1 MEAQIALTYLLT
13 ITDKD
18 LNMGL
23 SATKEEFKLEVQNY
37 IRDLTEAIAD
47 DQGVVVNDIETE
59 YFI

>member
-1 MEAQIALTYLLT
+1 MEAQITLTYLLT

-47 DQGVVVNDIETE
+47 DQGVVVNDVETE

>member
-1 MEAQIALTYLLT
+1 MKAQITLTYLLT
-13 ITDKD
+13 VTDKD
-18 LNMGL
+18 LNMDL
-23 SATKEEFKLEVQNY
+23 NATKEEFKLEVQNY

>member
-1 MEAQIALTYLLT
+1 MEAQITLTYLLT
-13 ITDKD
+13 VTDKD

-37 IRDLTEAIAD
+37 IRDLTDAIAE
-47 DQGVVVNDIETE
+47 DQGVVVNDVETE

>member
-1 MEAQIALTYLLT
+1 MEAQITLTYLLT
-13 ITDKD
+13 VTDKD
-18 LNMGL
+18 LNMDL

>member
-1 MEAQIALTYLLT
+1 MEAQITLTYLLT
-13 ITDKD
+13 VTDKD
-18 LNMGL
+18 LNMDL

-37 IRDLTEAIAD
+37 IRDVTEAIAD

>member
-13 ITDKD
+13 VTDKD
-18 LNMGL
+18 LNMDL

>member
-1 MEAQIALTYLLT
+1 MEAQITLTYLLT

-37 IRDLTEAIAD
+37 VRDLTEAIAD
-47 DQGVVVNDIETE
+47 DQGVVVNDVETE

>member
-1 MEAQIALTYLLT
+1 MEAQITLTYLLT
-13 ITDKD
+13 VTDKD
-18 LNMGL
+18 LNLGL

-37 IRDLTEAIAD
+37 IRDVTEAIAD

>member
-1 MEAQIALTYLLT
+1 MKAQITLTYLLT
-13 ITDKD
+13 VTDKD
-18 LNMGL
+18 LNMDL

-37 IRDLTEAIAD
+37 ICDLTEAIAD

>member
-1 MEAQIALTYLLT
+1 MKAQITLTYLLT
-13 ITDKD
+13 VTDKD
-18 LNMGL
+18 LNMDL

>member
-1 MEAQIALTYLLT
+1 MKAQITLTYWLT
-13 ITDKD
+13 VTDKD
-18 LNMGL
+18 LNMDL

>member
-1 MEAQIALTYLLT
+1 M
-13 ITDKD
+13 D
-18 LNMGL
+18 L

>member
-1 MEAQIALTYLLT
+1 MKAQIALTYLLT
-13 ITDKD
+13 VTDKD
-18 LNMGL
+18 LNMDL

-47 DQGVVVNDIETE
+47 DQGVVVNDVETE

>member
-1 MEAQIALTYLLT
+1 MEAQITLTYLLT
-13 ITDKD
+13 VTDKD
-18 LNMGL
+18 LNLGL

-47 DQGVVVNDIETE
+47 DQGVVVNDVETE

>member
-1 MEAQIALTYLLT
+1 MKAQITLTYLLT
-13 ITDKD
+13 VTDED
-18 LNMGL
+18 LNMDL

-37 IRDLTEAIAD
+37 ICDLTEAIAD

>member
-1 MEAQIALTYLLT
+1 MEAQITLTYLLT
-13 ITDKD
+13 VTDKD
-18 LNMGL
+18 LNMDL

-37 IRDLTEAIAD
+37 VRDVTEAIAD

>member
-1 MEAQIALTYLLT
+1 MKAQITLTYLLT
-13 ITDKD
+13 VTDKD
-18 LNMGL
+18 LNMDL

-37 IRDLTEAIAD
+37 IRDLTAAIAD

>member
-1 MEAQIALTYLLT
+1 MEAQITLTYLLT
-13 ITDKD
+13 VTDKD

-37 IRDLTEAIAD
+37 VRDLTEAIAD
-47 DQGVVVNDIETE
+47 DQGVVVNDVETE

>member
-1 MEAQIALTYLLT
+1 MKAQITPTYLLT
-13 ITDKD
+13 VTDED
-18 LNMGL
+18 LNMDL

-37 IRDLTEAIAD
+37 IRDVTEAIAD

>member
-1 MEAQIALTYLLT
+1 MKAQITLTYLLT
-13 ITDKD
+13 VTDKD
-18 LNMGL
+18 LNMDL

-47 DQGVVVNDIETE
+47 DQGVVVNDVETE

>member
-1 MEAQIALTYLLT
+1 MKAQITLTYLLT
-13 ITDKD
+13 VTDED
-18 LNMGL
+18 LNMDL

>member
-1 MEAQIALTYLLT
+1 MKAQITLTYLLT

-18 LNMGL
+18 LNIDL

>member
-1 MEAQIALTYLLT
+1 MKAQIALTYLLT
-13 ITDKD
+13 VTDKD
-18 LNMGL
+18 LNMDL

-47 DQGVVVNDIETE
+47 DQGIVVNDIETE

>member
-1 MEAQIALTYLLT
+1 MEAQITLTYLLT
-13 ITDKD
+13 VTDKD

-47 DQGVVVNDIETE
+47 DQGVVVNDVETE